1 MLARHSL
8 CASFAP
14 IPDWRYWFC
23 KVIVP
28 GIVFA
33 FAFQVMALG
42 VDISEAASTGTFLW
56 WLGAELLTV
65 AAPFAIGLCA
75 LWSANRS
82 QSHNGP
88 AGVEFLPAKRWRI
101 FCFLPTA
108 LAMLIC
114 TVLHYRRTSDPSSIH
129 NTYREMHW
137 ESGLSLIPTSLIFL
151 LALLVWTHQAGQG
164 LAILDVAPPL
174 PVVEDNG
181 KITDERSKYMANLG
195 CPLTGANDTK
205 GLWTIWGLAVT
216 LLFGVLFGVRQ
227 FREITTLEARS
238 TTIVLLCLG
247 AMIAGLI
254 LLDLLHFVWLWNR
267 LRGVLRSLSRK
278 SFRRSFV
285 PVQDF
290 TWRAL
295 WSFSGVSTRHSRL
308 AYCRREHTLESDSRL
323 DLQAEWS
330 ELGPFR
336 ESWPLPHDRALQ

>member
-151 LALLVWTHQAGQG
+151 LALLVWTHRR
-164 LAILDVAPPL
+164 D
-174 PVVEDNG
+174 
-181 KITDERSKYMANLG
+181 R
-195 CPLTGANDTK
+195 
-205 GLWTIWGLAVT
+205 
-216 LLFGVLFGVRQ
+216 
-227 FREITTLEARS
+227 
-238 TTIVLLCLG
+238 
-247 AMIAGLI
+247 
-254 LLDLLHFVWLWNR
+254 
-267 LRGVLRSLSRK
+267 VLRSLMLLPPCRWSKTTGRLLM
-278 SFRRSFV
+278 SAPNTWPTWVAHLPERTIQR
-285 PVQDF
+285 DF
-290 TWRAL
+290 GQSGAWQSL
-295 WSFSGVSTRHSRL
+295 SFSVFF
-308 AYCRREHTLESDSRL
+308 
-323 DLQAEWS
+323 WS
-330 ELGPFR
+330 PTVPRDHHFGGALYY
-336 ESWPLPHDRALQ
+336 DRSPMFGSNDRWIDPA